1 MTSGLQRIGKRF
13 TSKKNAGDQLSFGPK
28 LPLQFLIKLRNL
40 TQWEGLKE
48 GVARE
53 CVVSGT
59 ARNGKVARGTH
70 AQVTGGRRIATSPGA
85 GGGRGGTWHCGRPL
99 KKKNKKA
106 RTHTHTHTK
115 TPRFLGPELAP

>member
-59 ARNGKVARGTH
+59 ARNGKVARGAWHTRS
-70 AQVTGGRRIATSPGA
+70 GD
-85 GGGRGGTWHCGRPL
+85 RGPSNRHISRSGWRERG
-99 KKKNKKA
+99 N
-106 RTHTHTHTK
+106 
-115 TPRFLGPELAP
+115 LALRAPS